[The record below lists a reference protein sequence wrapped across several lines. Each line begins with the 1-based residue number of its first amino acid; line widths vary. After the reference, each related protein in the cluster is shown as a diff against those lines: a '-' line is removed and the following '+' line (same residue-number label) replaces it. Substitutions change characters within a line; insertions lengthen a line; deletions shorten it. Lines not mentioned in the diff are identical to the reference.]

1 MNKFLLSLLLVFP
14 AAAAFKSPTKVVPL
28 QFGQQSATVVF
39 ETSGEQIEEAEPHC
53 DCTKVKVSGSRLTAV
68 VDTRTFD
75 RDVEKTITAE
85 TADGNEVTL
94 RMQFRVPQAMQLS
107 ARSLVWK
114 RNAAPAPQVLRIT
127 LPKGSPITHI
137 TNASLSGD
145 AFDYSPKVVKRG
157 SEYTV
162 TITPRST
169 AKAALNRLLLT
180 TDSPDPRYQR
190 HIIYLQVKK

>member
-1 MNKFLLSLLLVFP
+1 M
-14 AAAAFKSPTKVVPL
+14 
-28 QFGQQSATVVF
+28 
-39 ETSGEQIEEAEPHC
+39 
-53 DCTKVKVSGSRLTAV
+53 
-68 VDTRTFD
+68 
-75 RDVEKTITAE
+75 
-85 TADGNEVTL
+85 
-94 RMQFRVPQAMQLS
+94 
-107 ARSLVWK
+107 
-114 RNAAPAPQVLRIT
+114 LRIT

-137 TNASLSGD
+137 SNAALSGD
-145 AFDYSPKVVKRG
+145 AFDYTPAIVKRG

>member
-1 MNKFLLSLLLVFP
+1 MKKILLPLLCTLP
-14 AAAAFKSPTKVVPL
+14 TLAAFKNTTQVVPL
-28 QFGQQSATVVF
+28 KFGQESATIVF
-39 ETSGEQIEEAEPHC
+39 ETTGEEIDDAEPHC
-53 DCTKVKVSGSRLTAV
+53 DCTKVQVKGTRLTAV

-75 RDVEKTITAE
+75 RDVEKTIAAE
-85 TADGNEVTL
+85 TEDGEEVTL

-114 RNAAPAPQVLRIT
+114 RGAAPTPQVLRIT
-127 LPKGSPITHI
+127 LPKGSPISHI
-137 TNASLSGD
+137 TDASLSGD

-169 AKAALNRLLLT
+169 SKAVLNRLVLT
-180 TDSPDPRYQR
+180 TDSADPRYRRQ
-190 HIIYLQVKK
+190 IIYLQVKK

>member
-114 RNAAPAPQVLRIT
+114 RGAPPTPQVLRST

-137 TNASLSGD
+137 ADAALSGD

-169 AKAALNRLLLT
+169 AKPALNRLVLT
-180 TDSPDPRYQR
+180 TESTDPRYHRQ
-190 HIIYLQVKK
+190 IIYLQVKK

>member
-1 MNKFLLSLLLVFP
+1 MKKVLLPLLCTLP
-14 AAAAFKSPTKVVPL
+14 AMAAFKSTTQVVPL
-28 QFGQQSATVVF
+28 KFGQESATIVF
-39 ETSGEQIEEAEPHC
+39 ETTGEEIDDAEPHC
-53 DCTKVKVSGSRLTAV
+53 DCTKVQVKGTRLTAV

-75 RDVEKTITAE
+75 RDVEKTIAAE
-85 TADGNEVTL
+85 TVDGEEVTL

-114 RNAAPAPQVLRIT
+114 RGAAPAPQVLRIT

-137 TNASLSGD
+137 ADAALSGD

-157 SEYTV
+157 KEYSV

-169 AKAALNRLLLT
+169 AKAALNRLVLT
-180 TDSPDPRYQR
+180 TDSPDPRYHRQ
-190 HIIYLQVKK
+190 IIYLQVKK

>member
-1 MNKFLLSLLLVFP
+1 MKTIVFAIILP
-14 AAAAFKSPTKVVPL
+14 LPVLAAFKTPTQIVPL
-28 QFGQQSATVVF
+28 KFGQEQATVNF
-39 ETSGEQIEEAEPHC
+39 ETTGEGIDTARPHC

-75 RDVEKTITAE
+75 RDVEKTISAE
-85 TADGNEVTL
+85 TDDGNEVTL

-114 RNAAPAPQVLRIT
+114 RNSAPVPQVLRIT

-145 AFDYSPKVVKRG
+145 AFDYAPKVVKRG

-169 AKAALNRLLLT
+169 AKPALNRLVLT
-180 TDSPDPRYQR
+180 TDSADPRYHRQ
-190 HIIYLQVKK
+190 IIYLQVKK

>member
-75 RDVEKTITAE
+75 RDVEKNITVE
-85 TADGNEVTL
+85 TDDGNEVTL

-137 TNASLSGD
+137 SDASLSGD
-145 AFDYSPKVVKRG
+145 AFDYAPRVVKRG

-169 AKAALNRLLLT
+169 SKAVLNRLVLT
-180 TDSPDPRYQR
+180 TDSPDPRYHRQ
-190 HIIYLQVKK
+190 IIYLQVKK

>member
-14 AAAAFKSPTKVVPL
+14 AAAAFKSPTKLVPL

-85 TADGNEVTL
+85 TDDGNEVTL

-145 AFDYSPKVVKRG
+145 AFDYAPRVVKRG

-169 AKAALNRLLLT
+169 SKAVLNRLVLT
-180 TDSPDPRYQR
+180 TDSADPRYHRQ
-190 HIIYLQVKK
+190 IIYLQVKK

>member
-1 MNKFLLSLLLVFP
+1 MKKILLPLLCTLP
-14 AAAAFKSPTKVVPL
+14 AMAAFKSTTQVVPL
-28 QFGQQSATVVF
+28 KFGQESATIVF
-39 ETSGEQIEEAEPHC
+39 ETTGEEIDDAEPHC
-53 DCTKVKVSGSRLTAV
+53 DCTKVQVKGIRLTAV

-75 RDVEKTITAE
+75 RDVEETIAAE
-85 TADGNEVTL
+85 TEDGEEVTL

-114 RNAAPAPQVLRIT
+114 RGAAPAPQVLRII

-137 TNASLSGD
+137 ADAALSGD

-157 SEYTV
+157 KEYSV

-169 AKAALNRLLLT
+169 AKAALNRLVLT
-180 TDSPDPRYQR
+180 TDSPDPRYHRQ
-190 HIIYLQVKK
+190 IIYLQVKK

>member
-1 MNKFLLSLLLVFP
+1 M
-14 AAAAFKSPTKVVPL
+14 
-28 QFGQQSATVVF
+28 Q
-39 ETSGEQIEEAEPHC
+39 
-53 DCTKVKVSGSRLTAV
+53 VKGTRLTAV

-75 RDVEKTITAE
+75 RDVEKTIAAE
-85 TADGNEVTL
+85 TDDGEEVTQ

-114 RNAAPAPQVLRIT
+114 RGAAPAPQVLRIT

-137 TNASLSGD
+137 ADAALSGD

-157 SEYTV
+157 KEYSV

-169 AKAALNRLLLT
+169 AKAALNRLVLT
-180 TDSPDPRYQR
+180 TDSTDPRYHRQ
-190 HIIYLQVKK
+190 IIYLQVKK